1 MKGENVYQLLKFLK
15 ANDQSK
21 YDDGTRILKFIYQSI
36 YRDIIENGKKNVLNF
51 AGYGTSEYNH
61 RIENYNVMKKG
72 LAPFLDG
79 EDSIL
84 SYYIEMI
91 IDGKQDYIDL
101 FNEKMDVYLDMV
113 ENHYYNADEFSIV
126 SIVFNMYSMLRAY
139 HCHKDNFELF
149 SKIVNDCDRLID
161 SSYFILSDHYSDYNS
176 VFSSLS
182 SKKKLLDGLISYDWY
197 DKNDIV
203 SKELKSLFDRF
214 SYGYGYNAERVLPL
228 LEKLN
233 KIDLVYKDYLEV
245 CDAGCSVDISVF
257 NDIAGKLFYDTN
269 RYSKIEILYDKK
281 LLYGNRFEY
290 FNLMLPKMMG
300 NSKMA
305 ESLGISILNLDF
317 SLFDY
322 LNEKNSDNGDSFIKT
337 LDILFDSDSFREVC
351 SKKYAIF
358 KACDLFNKG
367 DIEAALDVM
376 QELPSGKHK
385 HVLGDGRVVGS
396 VNNSINQVSG
406 INKRNVGD
414 RMIEAYRA
422 LYPKQ
427 NISYFVSRALNHNC
441 ESLEGFST
449 AFEEGLKA
457 SIEREQARLL
467 EEQRQRELAEQ
478 ARLLEEQRRSED
490 FVQKSQDSADLLY
503 QTEGDQN
510 NQSGMATS
518 SLVGV
523 SEEVTNDSLEKTKE
537 ETGFAKIK
545 SIFTKRG

>member
-1 MKGENVYQLLKFLK
+1 MNGERAYQLLKILK
-15 ANDQSK
+15 DSDQNK
-21 YDDGTRILKFIYQSI
+21 YNDGTRILKFIYQSI
-36 YRDIIENGKKNVLNF
+36 YRDIIENGKKDVLSI
-51 AGYGTSEYNH
+51 AGYGTSEYD
-61 RIENYNVMKKG
+61 RRVENYNRMKKG

-79 EDSIL
+79 DDSIL

-91 IDGKQDYIDL
+91 TDGKQDYIDL
-101 FNEKMDVYLDMV
+101 FNEKIDVYLDMV
-113 ENHYYNADEFSIV
+113 ENHYYNSDEFSVI
-126 SIVFNMYSMLRAY
+126 SIIFNMYSMLRAY

-161 SSYFILSDHYSDYNS
+161 SGYYVFKEHYSDYNS
-176 VFSSLS
+176 VFASLS
-182 SKKKLLDGLISYDWY
+182 SKKKLLDSLISYDWY

-214 SYGYGYNAERVLPL
+214 SYGYGYNEERVLPL

-233 KIDLVYKDYLEV
+233 RVDVVYKDYLEV
-245 CDAGCSVDISVF
+245 CDAGCLVDESVF
-257 NDIAGKLFYDTN
+257 NDVASKLFYDTN
-269 RYSKIEILYDKK
+269 RHSRIEVLYDKK

-290 FNLMLPKMMG
+290 FNSILPKMMG
-300 NSKMA
+300 NSRMA
-305 ESLGISILNLDF
+305 ESLGNSILNLDF

-322 LNEKNSDNGDSFIKT
+322 LNEKNSDNGDYFIRT
-337 LDILFDSDSFREVC
+337 LDILFDSDCFREVC
-351 SKKYAIF
+351 SKKYALF
-358 KACDLFNKG
+358 KACDLFTKG
-367 DIEAALDVM
+367 DVEAALDIM
-376 QELPSGKHK
+376 QELSSGKHK
-385 HVLGDGRVVGS
+385 HVLEDGRVVGS

-406 INKRNVGD
+406 INKGNVGD

-478 ARLLEEQRRSED
+478 ARLLEEQRKSEAL
-490 FVQKSQDSADLLY
+490 VQQSQDSADLLY

-510 NQSGMATS
+510 NQSSIVIAS
-518 SLVGV
+518 STGV
-523 SEEVTNDSLEKTKE
+523 SEESTSESLEKPKE

>member
-1 MKGENVYQLLKFLK
+1 M
-15 ANDQSK
+15 
-21 YDDGTRILKFIYQSI
+21 
-36 YRDIIENGKKNVLNF
+36 
-51 AGYGTSEYNH
+51 
-61 RIENYNVMKKG
+61 
-72 LAPFLDG
+72 
-79 EDSIL
+79 
-84 SYYIEMI
+84 
-91 IDGKQDYIDL
+91 
-101 FNEKMDVYLDMV
+101 
-113 ENHYYNADEFSIV
+113 
-126 SIVFNMYSMLRAY
+126 
-139 HCHKDNFELF
+139 
-149 SKIVNDCDRLID
+149 
-161 SSYFILSDHYSDYNS
+161 
-176 VFSSLS
+176 
-182 SKKKLLDGLISYDWY
+182 
-197 DKNDIV
+197 
-203 SKELKSLFDRF
+203 
-214 SYGYGYNAERVLPL
+214 
-228 LEKLN
+228 
-233 KIDLVYKDYLEV
+233 
-245 CDAGCSVDISVF
+245 
-257 NDIAGKLFYDTN
+257 FYDTN

-406 INKRNVGD
+406 INKGNVGD

-467 EEQRQRELAEQ
+467 EEQR
-478 ARLLEEQRRSED
+478 RSED

-523 SEEVTNDSLEKTKE
+523 SEEVTNDSLEKTKV